1 MGECNQVWISTNPL
15 DSFSS
20 IILFQPSPRQ
30 QSDLLPNTHFLKS
43 RDERNSHST
52 WGSVPSHYSQSLWL
66 SSLLPAEEIPQLQ
79 LPHLEMLE
87 LRETS
92 LRFPTW
98 MLVPPT
104 IKLFTFNIYS
114 NLPAIIEL
122 WINNLFGWGTLSS
135 RYPTL

>member
-1 MGECNQVWISTNPL
+1 
-15 DSFSS
+15 
-20 IILFQPSPRQ
+20 
-30 QSDLLPNTHFLKS
+30 
-43 RDERNSHST
+43 
-52 WGSVPSHYSQSLWL
+52 
-66 SSLLPAEEIPQLQ
+66 
-79 LPHLEMLE
+79 MLE

-135 RYPTL
+135 RYPTLQNLRSDLDYSTNPEHL